1 MINYSI
7 LNTLYGKE
15 LTKTTPVLQKKGFI
29 KSKVLVQYEEGWNT
43 LSEVGFEHILHKE
56 IGKMPSD
63 DDDMIA
69 SWIIHNEQEVE
80 YQIIMPVE
88 MFPYYMNVV
97 GMCMDGWYDGLK
109 IKEIDLAYQWWWEEQ
124 GNDSNNC

>member
-29 KSKVLVQYEEGWNT
+29 KSIVIVQYEQGWNT

-80 YQIIMPVE
+80 YHIIMPVE

-97 GMCMDGWYDGLK
+97 GMCVDGWYDGLK
-109 IKEIDLAYQWWWEEQ
+109 IKEIDLAYQWWWE
-124 GNDSNNC
+124 DIMK

>member
-7 LNTLYGKE
+7 LNTLHKKE

-29 KSKVLVQYEEGWNT
+29 KSKVIVQYEQGWNT
-43 LSEVGFEHILHKE
+43 LSEEGFEHILHKE
-56 IGKMPSD
+56 IGKMPRD
-63 DDDMIA
+63 YDDMIA

-109 IKEIDLAYQWWWEEQ
+109 IKEIDLAYQWWWE
-124 GNDSNNC
+124 DIMK